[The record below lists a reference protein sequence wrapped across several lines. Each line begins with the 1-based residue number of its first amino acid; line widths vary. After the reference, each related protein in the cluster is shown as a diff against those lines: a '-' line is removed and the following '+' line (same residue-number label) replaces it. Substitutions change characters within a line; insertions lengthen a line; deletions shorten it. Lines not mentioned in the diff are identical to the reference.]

1 MALSFYNLDYIIE
14 INQKRLEEYNAS
26 LQLVLGRL
34 TNIILIYSGLG
45 IFLVTFI
52 QHAIDGDLGTISFY
66 FVFSVFAILLILSL
80 YYFIRLL
87 LPEEIAYLDPPEKY
101 YKDYMAQMEL
111 DYPGQQDVVD
121 KALKGS
127 YILELEDSISTNY
140 QVFRRKSSFYYNA
153 LLFALLAVIPYIT
166 CLGYHLSKKDDKIQ
180 KVEIV
185 AKKA

>member
-1 MALSFYNLDYIIE
+1 MAVSFYDLDYLIE

-52 QHAIDGDLGTISFY
+52 QHTIDGDLKSCFY
-66 FVFSVFAILLILSL
+66 YVVFSAFALLLLFSL

-87 LPEEIAYLDPPEKY
+87 LPEKIAYLDPPEKY
-101 YKDYMAQMEL
+101 YKAFREQMES
-111 DYPGQQDVVD
+111 DYPGDQDMVD
-121 KALKGS
+121 KSLKGS
-127 YILELEDSISTNY
+127 YILELEDSITVNY

-153 LLFALLAVIPYIT
+153 LLFALLAVIPYIV
-166 CLGYHLSKKDDKIQ
+166 CLGYHLAKKDDKIQ

-185 AKKA
+185 TKKS